1 MRISISDHEKLHDN
15 VGRAVLVGAGCAVL
29 SLFLPRVY
37 AMPLLAVGLAL
48 SIVPPISIA
57 DAALVLALG
66 CAVGGAALAKL
77 PLLAAIPFA
86 IMVARGQRG
95 QSLWF
100 SSLIGAA
107 GWLVTMRFGA
117 AVLERGTLAMLPSG
131 FEALIVGATSGF
143 LIGVG
148 SIGRHLRI
156 QKNDDVKSMP
166 MPSID
171 PATATNATSNATAA
185 TATATS
191 GAPTDELSI
200 LMARAK
206 RARDQATQVLGE
218 SQPMAIT
225 AANDLIE
232 RMTGYVGRWLEL
244 ARDTAGADR
253 VALAAQVKMIED
265 KRDRADDAQV
275 KADFERAVQAFRC
288 QLEYLDEIE
297 RGKARA
303 EAKLLHHI
311 ALLERLR
318 MAALHH
324 RSVDAARLGGELSSV
339 VEELTEAG
347 GELDVSAA
355 AIKEA
360 DEADAP
366 LALAALASTN

>member
-37 AMPLLAVGLAL
+37 AVPLLAVGLAL
-48 SIVPPISIA
+48 SIVPPISMV

-66 CAVGGAALAKL
+66 CAVGGAAIAKL
-77 PLLAAIPFA
+77 PLLGAIPFA

-107 GWLVTMRFGA
+107 AWLVTMRFGA
-117 AVLERGTLAMLPSG
+117 AIAERGTLAMLPTG
-131 FEALIVGATSGF
+131 FEALVVGATSGF

-156 QKNDDVKSMP
+156 QKNDDTKSIP
-166 MPSID
+166 MPS
-171 PATATNATSNATAA
+171 AEGNATGVTNAA
-185 TATATS
+185 TATSSAN
-191 GAPTDELSI
+191 APTDELSI

-206 RARDQATQVLGE
+206 RARDQAASVLGE

-265 KRDRADDAQV
+265 KRDRAEDAQV

-366 LALAALASTN
+366 LAMPALASPN